1 MVVAVCRWLMMAVMV
16 RQERIRVG
24 QGTLRYLDA
33 GSGWPVVLLH
43 GFPLSADMWR
53 AQLENVPEGWRFIA
67 PDLPGFGPDA
77 LAPVQSMDDLADGVL
92 AFLDAM
98 RIEKATIGGLSMGG
112 YVTFAVMR
120 RAPERA
126 VRLILADTRAPADN
140 EQGRAGRTKMLETLR
155 TRGVSAVA
163 DEMMPKLVGETTR
176 RKAPEAEGLVRKLI
190 AVNTAEGLAG
200 AVTAMRD
207 RPDSTSLLSSI
218 SVPTLVLVGEE
229 DVLTPPAD
237 AEAMRSNLSRANLV
251 RIPGAG
257 HLSNLE
263 AREEFSAALSD
274 FLVAPL

>member
-1 MVVAVCRWLMMAVMV
+1 MVVAVCPWLMMAVMV

-33 GSGWPVVLLH
+33 GRGWPVVLLH

-53 AQLENVPEGWRFIA
+53 PQLENVPDGWRFIA
-67 PDLPGFGPDA
+67 PDLRGFGPA
-77 LAPVQSMDDLADGVL
+77 AMAPVQSMDDLADGVV

-98 RIEKATIGGLSMGG
+98 HIEKATIGGLSMGG
-112 YVTFAVMR
+112 YVIFAVMR

-126 VRLILADTRAPADN
+126 VRLILADTRATADS
-140 EQGRAGRTKMLETLR
+140 EQGRAGRTKMLDTLR

-163 DEMMPKLVGETTR
+163 DEMMPKLLGETTR
-176 RKAPEAEGLVRKLI
+176 RKAPEVEELVRKLI

-218 SVPTLVLVGEE
+218 SVPTLILVGEE
-229 DVLTPPAD
+229 DALTPPAD
-237 AEAMRSNLSRANLV
+237 AEAMRSNLARAHLV
-251 RIPGAG
+251 KIPGAG

-263 AREEFSAALSD
+263 ASEDFSAALFD

>member
-1 MVVAVCRWLMMAVMV
+1 
-16 RQERIRVG
+16 
-24 QGTLRYLDA
+24 
-33 GSGWPVVLLH
+33 
-43 GFPLSADMWR
+43 
-53 AQLENVPEGWRFIA
+53 
-67 PDLPGFGPDA
+67 
-77 LAPVQSMDDLADGVL
+77 
-92 AFLDAM
+92 
-98 RIEKATIGGLSMGG
+98 
-112 YVTFAVMR
+112 MR

-126 VRLILADTRAPADN
+126 VRLILADTRATADN

-163 DEMMPKLVGETTR
+163 DEMMSKLLGETTR
-176 RKAPEAEGLVRKLI
+176 RKALEVEGLVRKLI

>member
-1 MVVAVCRWLMMAVMV
+1 MVVAVWPWLMMAVMV

-33 GSGWPVVLLH
+33 GGGWPVVLLH

-53 AQLENVPEGWRFIA
+53 PQLENVPDGWRFIA
-67 PDLPGFGPDA
+67 PDLCGFGPDA
-77 LAPVQSMDDLADGVL
+77 MAPVQSMDDLADGVI

-98 RIEKATIGGLSMGG
+98 RIDEATLGGLSMGG
-112 YVTFAVMR
+112 YVSFAVMR

-126 VRLILADTRAPADN
+126 VRLILADTRATADN
-140 EQGRAGRTKMLETLR
+140 EQGRAGRTRMLETLR

-163 DEMMPKLVGETTR
+163 DEMMPKLLGETTR
-176 RKAPEAEGLVRKLI
+176 RKAPEVEELARKLI
-190 AVNTAEGLAG
+190 GVNTAEGLAG

-218 SVPTLVLVGEE
+218 SVPTLILVGEE

-237 AEAMRSNLSRANLV
+237 AEAMRSNLSRAHLV
-251 RIPGAG
+251 SIPGAG

-263 AREEFSAALSD
+263 APEEFSAALSD

>member
-1 MVVAVCRWLMMAVMV
+1 MAVMV

-163 DEMMPKLVGETTR
+163 DEMMPKLLGETTR
-176 RKAPEAEGLVRKLI
+176 RKAPEAEGLERKLI
-190 AVNTAEGLAG
+190 VVNTAEGLAG

-207 RPDSTSLLSSI
+207 RPDSTSLLSTI

>member
-1 MVVAVCRWLMMAVMV
+1 MVVGVCPWLMMAVMV

-53 AQLENVPEGWRFIA
+53 PQLENVPDGWRFIA
-67 PDLPGFGPDA
+67 PDLRGFGPDA
-77 LAPVQSMDDLADGVL
+77 MEPAQSMDDLADGVI

-98 RIEKATIGGLSMGG
+98 RIEKATLGGLSMGG
-112 YVTFAVMR
+112 YVAFALMR

-126 VRLILADTRAPADN
+126 ARLILADTRATADN

-163 DEMMPKLVGETTR
+163 DEMMPKLLGETTR
-176 RKAPEAEGLVRKLI
+176 RKGSEVEGLVRRLV

-207 RPDSTSLLSSI
+207 RPDSTALLSSI
-218 SVPTLVLVGEE
+218 SVPTLILVGEE

-237 AEAMRSNLSRANLV
+237 AEAMRSNLSRAHLV
-251 RIPGAG
+251 SLPGAG
-257 HLSNLE
+257 HLSSLE
-263 AREEFSAALSD
+263 SSEEFSAALSD